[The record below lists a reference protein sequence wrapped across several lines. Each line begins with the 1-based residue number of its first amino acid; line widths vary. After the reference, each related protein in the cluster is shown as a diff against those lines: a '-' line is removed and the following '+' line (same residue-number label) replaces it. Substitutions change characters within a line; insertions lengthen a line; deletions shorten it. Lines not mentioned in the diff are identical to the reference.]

1 MRKRLVEYHQ
11 MTAPLIGY
19 YSKEAEAGNT
29 KYAKLTAPSRL
40 LKFALIWKK
49 SSANSK
55 ARTDSPLAL
64 GERVRVREQART
76 SKLISNLRPD
86 IHSAFYKN
94 LNLRYSF
101 F

>member
-1 MRKRLVEYHQ
+1 MQTTL
-11 MTAPLIGY
+11 
-19 YSKEAEAGNT
+19 S
-29 KYAKLTAPSRL
+29 
-40 LKFALIWKK
+40 
-49 SSANSK
+49 
-55 ARTDSPLAL
+55 
-64 GERVRVREQART
+64 EQART